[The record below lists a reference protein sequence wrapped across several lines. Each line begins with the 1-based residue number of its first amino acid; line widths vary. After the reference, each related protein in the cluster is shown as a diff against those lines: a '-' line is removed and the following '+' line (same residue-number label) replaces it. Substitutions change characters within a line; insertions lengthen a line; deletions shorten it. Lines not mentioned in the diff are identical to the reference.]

1 MDALTFWCAGFRNVT
16 ASYGVEGF
24 THDHLAAFKA
34 YGTEHVLIA
43 YDRDEAGDKAAES
56 LAKKLTAEGIG
67 CSRVQFPKGMDA
79 NEYAIKVQPAGKAL
93 GLLLRT
99 AVWMGNGKRPESATA
114 TTAAAAAPP
123 RRPRRL
129 RPPSRRP
136 SPVSPSRR
144 TYVRA
149 AGPFS
154 S

>member
-1 MDALTFWCAGFRNVT
+1 M
-16 ASYGVEGF
+16 EGF

-79 NEYAIKVQPAGKAL
+79 NEYALKVQPPAKAL

-99 AVWMGNGKRPESATA
+99 AVWMGNGKPVITA
-114 TTAAAAAPP
+114 AVRAAAA
-123 RRPRRL
+123 
-129 RPPSRRP
+129 
-136 SPVSPSRR
+136 VSYTHLTLPTSDL
-144 TYVRA
+144 V
-149 AGPFS
+149 
-154 S
+154 